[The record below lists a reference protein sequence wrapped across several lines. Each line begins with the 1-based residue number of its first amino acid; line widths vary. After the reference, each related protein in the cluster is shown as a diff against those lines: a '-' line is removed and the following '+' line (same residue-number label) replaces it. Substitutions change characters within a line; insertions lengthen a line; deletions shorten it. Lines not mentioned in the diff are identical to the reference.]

1 MLLLTSIFII
11 LLNIGLIVVL
21 MDLNS
26 ICTLC
31 LDLFITICFFAFGM
45 ELYLTANATSSDRL
59 VSVQIF
65 QSGEPSFM

>member
-11 LLNIGLIVVL
+11 VLNIGLIVLL

-31 LDLFITICFFAFGM
+31 LDVFITICFFAFGM
-45 ELYLTANATSSDRL
+45 EVYLTANATS
-59 VSVQIF
+59 
-65 QSGEPSFM
+65 